1 MNMVSPV
8 ATAAYYPEFNISIS
22 INLKSVRALII
33 RLRGMPDFDLDTSEL
48 DERVRQF
55 EGKLDF
61 MAENNQQ
68 FRDYIRELEQQYTEI
83 KYREPLDISPAEAV
97 RIAEEFIRKKPDN

>member
-61 MAENNQQ
+61 MAETISSSVTTSGNWNNNIQRSSIGNPWTYHRLRP
-68 FRDYIRELEQQYTEI
+68 F
-83 KYREPLDISPAEAV
+83 A
-97 RIAEEFIRKKPDN
+97 